1 MTFDIYLKPNYS
13 QKPPAEIKFGQPLTL
28 PSIRYSTPSPGINQ
42 IASGSQFRCQKA
54 GAASDSLAL

>member
-28 PSIRYSTPSPGINQ
+28 PSIRYSTPSPGNP
-42 IASGSQFRCQKA
+42 KA
-54 GAASDSLAL
+54 KQNRTLTE